1 MIWLIKAGKEYKTM
15 KESDHGRYYDE
26 DYFDP
31 RSIIDEDY
39 SSKVSSEK
47 QDEKKEDL
55 LDKEDPLD
63 NEDIIKNEDQDKNN
77 IINIDNLDAELNDLE
92 KKQRQLGDILSGLD
106 TVDEK
111 IDFLVLTRMYLESG
125 KLADPSDARPTRV
138 FERNAQD
145 MEKEFFDSLKMDSE
159 EKMEKVFRTLGRR
172 KAQLDLELMDEYDKQ
187 LKKIG
192 KNEPQRETKA
202 YYLARKRHDLDVRY
216 RLWFDLNNQM
226 TDHYMNNQKFKDQ
239 VYQRSGLMTN
249 PVINMEGVGKALGYD
264 NSSLVRFYEEEMIDK
279 YNGGKQSASEH
290 YEPDFGRAK
299 PDNGPGYNRVA
310 NRLLKSRLKIWQE
323 DERERFFRG

>member
-1 MIWLIKAGKEYKTM
+1 
-15 KESDHGRYYDE
+15 
-26 DYFDP
+26 
-31 RSIIDEDY
+31 
-39 SSKVSSEK
+39 
-47 QDEKKEDL
+47 
-55 LDKEDPLD
+55 LD

-138 FERNAQD
+138 FERNAPD

-226 TDHYMNNQKFKDQ
+226 TDHYMKNQNFKDQ
-239 VYQRSGLMTN
+239 VY
-249 PVINMEGVGKALGYD
+249 
-264 NSSLVRFYEEEMIDK
+264 
-279 YNGGKQSASEH
+279 
-290 YEPDFGRAK
+290 
-299 PDNGPGYNRVA
+299 
-310 NRLLKSRLKIWQE
+310 
-323 DERERFFRG
+323 